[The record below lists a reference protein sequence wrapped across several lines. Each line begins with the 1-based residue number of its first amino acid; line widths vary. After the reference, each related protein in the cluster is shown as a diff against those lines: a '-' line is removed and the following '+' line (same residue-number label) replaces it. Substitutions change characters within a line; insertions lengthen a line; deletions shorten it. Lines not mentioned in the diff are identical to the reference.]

1 MDNYL
6 DKPIS
11 PLTISENAQVTSLI
25 EGMKGTAF
33 QGRNL
38 SLAADIWVNMLK
50 DTTTVFMGL
59 AGAMVPAGMRK
70 IIAYLI
76 EHRMIDCLVS
86 TGANLF
92 HDCHESL
99 GRYHFQGST
108 EVDDIELFE
117 RGIDR
122 IYDVFAREE
131 EFRKTDDF
139 IENWVM
145 TLGQDR
151 PVTTREFLYS
161 LGQELSKVAKTE
173 GILTTAYRK
182 GVPIYC
188 PALGD
193 SSIGIAIATG
203 RFRGTNAL
211 NFDIIQDILETADIV
226 YKSKATGVIYVGGG
240 VPKNFI
246 QQTEVTSSFIYNY
259 PSVGHKYAI
268 QITTDAPHWGGLSGC
283 TFKEAQ
289 SWGKI
294 AKEAQKVS
302 VYADATIALPLL
314 VTATAEKVKDIL
326 VTRKPPQFYME
337 KTLKRNSSGSLSFRA

>member
-1 MDNYL
+1 MHNYL

-11 PLTISENAQVTSLI
+11 PLTISEDTRVTDLI

-33 QGRNL
+33 QGKNL
-38 SLAADIWVNMLK
+38 SQASDIWVNMLK

-70 IIAYLI
+70 IISFLI
-76 EHRMIDCLVS
+76 DHRMIDCLVS

-99 GRYHFQGST
+99 GMCHFQGT
-108 EVDDIELFE
+108 NEVDDIKLFE
-117 RGIDR
+117 HGIDR
-122 IYDVFAREE
+122 IYDVFARED

-139 IENWVM
+139 IENWVV
-145 TLGQDR
+145 TLEQDR
-151 PVTTREFLYS
+151 FFTTREFFYY

-203 RFRGTNAL
+203 RYRGTNAIR
-211 NFDIIQDILETADIV
+211 FDIIQDILEMAEIV
-226 YKSKATGVIYVGGG
+226 YKSKTTGVIYIGGG

-246 QQTEVTSSFIYNY
+246 QQTEVTSSFLYNY
-259 PSVGHKYAI
+259 SSVGHKYAI

-283 TFKEAQ
+283 TFEEGQ
-289 SWGKI
+289 SWGKV
-294 AKEAQKVS
+294 AKEAQRVS

-314 VTATAEKVKDIL
+314 ATATAERVKDIL
-326 VTRKPPQFYME
+326 ETRKPPKFYMDQS
-337 KTLKRNSSGSLSFRA
+337 LKLSY

>member
-161 LGQELSKVAKTE
+161 LGQEL
-173 GILTTAYRK
+173 R
-182 GVPIYC
+182 
-188 PALGD
+188 
-193 SSIGIAIATG
+193 
-203 RFRGTNAL
+203 
-211 NFDIIQDILETADIV
+211 
-226 YKSKATGVIYVGGG
+226 
-240 VPKNFI
+240 
-246 QQTEVTSSFIYNY
+246 
-259 PSVGHKYAI
+259 
-268 QITTDAPHWGGLSGC
+268 
-283 TFKEAQ
+283 
-289 SWGKI
+289 
-294 AKEAQKVS
+294 
-302 VYADATIALPLL
+302 LPL
-314 VTATAEKVKDIL
+314 TE
-326 VTRKPPQFYME
+326 RE
-337 KTLKRNSSGSLSFRA
+337 SLYIAQH